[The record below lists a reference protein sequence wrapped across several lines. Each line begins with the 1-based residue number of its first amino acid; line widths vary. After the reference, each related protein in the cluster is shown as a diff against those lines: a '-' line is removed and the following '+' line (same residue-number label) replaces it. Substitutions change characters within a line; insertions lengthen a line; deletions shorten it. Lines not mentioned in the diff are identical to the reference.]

1 MMPSSKTESRQ
12 AFPAHTW
19 VGLLV
24 MLGGEILLLAGSRF
38 AATWFTPIMWSGYIM
53 AVDGLVFRLSGSSWL
68 TRRRREF
75 PLLVLLSVGI
85 WLIFEAYNLRL
96 QNWQYLG
103 LPSLPFL
110 RDLGYFWSFATII
123 PGVFESSDLAGI
135 LLRRRKAKQSHS
147 NKPMQLGPYW
157 LWVLLGIAMVTIP
170 PATSAEVAPYLFA
183 PVWIGFIL
191 LVDPINDL
199 MGTTSLRAKLAAGD
213 KTTVLALLIGGM
225 ACGFIWEMW
234 NYQAYFA
241 QGAHWVYTLPDLL
254 RIFGIHYGKM
264 PLLGLLGFPPFA
276 LELFVL
282 YEFFRKAL
290 GIDRLL
296 D

>member
-1 MMPSSKTESRQ
+1 
-12 AFPAHTW
+12 
-19 VGLLV
+19 

-157 LWVLLGIAMVTIP
+157 LWVVGGKHGG
-170 PATSAEVAPYLFA
+170 PA
-183 PVWIGFIL
+183 
-191 LVDPINDL
+191 
-199 MGTTSLRAKLAAGD
+199 R
-213 KTTVLALLIGGM
+213 
-225 ACGFIWEMW
+225 
-234 NYQAYFA
+234 
-241 QGAHWVYTLPDLL
+241 
-254 RIFGIHYGKM
+254 
-264 PLLGLLGFPPFA
+264 
-276 LELFVL
+276 
-282 YEFFRKAL
+282 
-290 GIDRLL
+290 
-296 D
+296 